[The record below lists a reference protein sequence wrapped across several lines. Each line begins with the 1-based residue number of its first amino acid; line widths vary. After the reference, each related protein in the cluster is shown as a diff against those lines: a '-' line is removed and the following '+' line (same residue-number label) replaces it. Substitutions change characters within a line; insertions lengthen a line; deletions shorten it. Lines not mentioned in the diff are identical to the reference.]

1 METTAKHKM
10 GDVRDDGMIFLQYK
24 SNRKNPE
31 YWVTP
36 DQYDKYIKNTIIRL
50 KLYKERNKQK
60 IDEYHKNYRQ
70 ENKQKQKTHFAKY
83 YNKDKKNSVNRVL
96 KWEKEN
102 PEKNN
107 EIIAKRRSQKKHGII
122 SLSKEQ
128 RKIMRCF
135 YKQADRLEKRF
146 GLQFHVDHIIPLSKG
161 GLHIP
166 TNLQVLPARLNLKK
180 NSRNSLK
187 WEELQLI

>member
-24 SNRKNPE
+24 YNRKNPE

-36 DQYDKYIKNTIIRL
+36 EQYDKYINNTLIRI

-60 IDEYHKNYRQ
+60 VNEYHKCYR
-70 ENKQKQKTHFAKY
+70 EKNKEKQSDYFSKY
-83 YNKDKKNSVNRVL
+83 YNKDKKNSINRVL
-96 KWEKEN
+96 KWAKEN
-102 PEKNN
+102 PEKHN

-122 SLSKEQ
+122 SLTKDQ

-135 YKQADRLEKRF
+135 YRQADRLEKRF
-146 GLQFHVDHIIPLSKG
+146 ALQFHVDHIIPLSKG

-166 TNLQVLPARLNLKK
+166 SNLQVLPARLNLQK
-180 NSRNSLK
+180 NSRNSLR

>member
-96 KWEKEN
+96 KWAKEN
-102 PEKNN
+102 PEKHN
-107 EIIAKRRSQKKHGII
+107 EIIAQRRSQKKHGII

>member
-96 KWEKEN
+96 KWAKEN
-102 PEKNN
+102 SEKHN

-146 GLQFHVDHIIPLSKG
+146 GLQFHVDHIIPIARG
-161 GLHIP
+161 GLHEP
-166 TNLQVLPARLNLKK
+166 KNLQVIPKK
-180 NSRNSLK
+180 INQQKNAHK
-187 WEELQLI
+187 IFIWAK